1 MTDKRQ
7 ELKDRLLRAFEICD
21 KHIARIE
28 EALCGLKSYFPLDE
42 EKYLNLNSEAVMRLD
57 QFIFRF
63 SKLQD
68 VIGAKIFRYVLAW
81 LYEEEETMSMRDV
94 LDRLERLGVIDSVE
108 SWVYMRELRNTIAHD
123 YPLDTQ
129 EVVLSLNEL
138 VGSTETLKVIYERL
152 EGFLLDILNGGWIG
166 GRRSFRQ
173 KYIITKFFIY
183 ERYSACRRFRYAA
196 LSYYERGEQAI
207 AAHFR

>member
-108 SWVYMRELRNTIAHD
+108 SWVYFCL
-123 YPLDTQ
+123 
-129 EVVLSLNEL
+129 
-138 VGSTETLKVIYERL
+138 
-152 EGFLLDILNGGWIG
+152 F
-166 GRRSFRQ
+166 
-173 KYIITKFFIY
+173 
-183 ERYSACRRFRYAA
+183 
-196 LSYYERGEQAI
+196 
-207 AAHFR
+207 

>member
-28 EALCGLKSYFPLDE
+28 EALCGLQPYFPLDE

-81 LYEEEETMSMRDV
+81 LYEEE
-94 LDRLERLGVIDSVE
+94 
-108 SWVYMRELRNTIAHD
+108 
-123 YPLDTQ
+123 
-129 EVVLSLNEL
+129 
-138 VGSTETLKVIYERL
+138 
-152 EGFLLDILNGGWIG
+152 
-166 GRRSFRQ
+166 
-173 KYIITKFFIY
+173 
-183 ERYSACRRFRYAA
+183 
-196 LSYYERGEQAI
+196 
-207 AAHFR
+207 

>member
-28 EALCGLKSYFPLDE
+28 EALCGLQPYFPLDE

-94 LDRLERLGVIDSVE
+94 LDRLERLEVIDSVE
-108 SWVYMRELRNTIAHD
+108 SWGYMRELRNTIAHD

-138 VGSTETLKVIYERL
+138 VGSTETLKVVYERL
-152 EGFLLDILNGGWIG
+152 RGRFL
-166 GRRSFRQ
+166 
-173 KYIITKFFIY
+173 
-183 ERYSACRRFRYAA
+183 A
-196 LSYYERGEQAI
+196 
-207 AAHFR
+207 

>member
-28 EALCGLKSYFPLDE
+28 EALCGLESYFPLDE

-152 EGFLLDILNGGWIG
+152 R
-166 GRRSFRQ
+166 GR
-173 KYIITKFFIY
+173 FF
-183 ERYSACRRFRYAA
+183 A
-196 LSYYERGEQAI
+196 
-207 AAHFR
+207 

>member
-7 ELKDRLLRAFEICD
+7 ELKDWLLRAFENCD
-21 KHIARIE
+21 KHITRIE
-28 EALCGLKSYFPLDE
+28 QALVGLKPYFPLDE

-63 SKLQD
+63 SRLQD

-108 SWVYMRELRNTIAHD
+108 SWGYMRELRNTIAHD

-138 VGSTETLKVIYERL
+138 VGSTETLKVVYERL
-152 EGFLLDILNGGWIG
+152 R
-166 GRRSFRQ
+166 GR
-173 KYIITKFFIY
+173 FF
-183 ERYSACRRFRYAA
+183 A
-196 LSYYERGEQAI
+196 
-207 AAHFR
+207 

>member
-28 EALCGLKSYFPLDE
+28 EALCGLKPYFPLDE

-81 LYEEEETMSMRDV
+81 LSMRDV

-123 YPLDTQ
+123 YPLNTQ

-138 VGSTETLKVIYERL
+138 VGSTETLKVVYERL
-152 EGFLLDILNGGWIG
+152 R
-166 GRRSFRQ
+166 GRFW
-173 KYIITKFFIY
+173 
-183 ERYSACRRFRYAA
+183 A
-196 LSYYERGEQAI
+196 
-207 AAHFR
+207 

>member
-28 EALCGLKSYFPLDE
+28 EALCGLKPYFPLDE

-94 LDRLERLGVIDSVE
+94 LDRLERTGVIDSVE
-108 SWVYMRELRNTIAHD
+108 SWVYMR
-123 YPLDTQ
+123 
-129 EVVLSLNEL
+129 S
-138 VGSTETLKVIYERL
+138 
-152 EGFLLDILNGGWIG
+152 
-166 GRRSFRQ
+166 
-173 KYIITKFFIY
+173 
-183 ERYSACRRFRYAA
+183 
-196 LSYYERGEQAI
+196 
-207 AAHFR
+207 